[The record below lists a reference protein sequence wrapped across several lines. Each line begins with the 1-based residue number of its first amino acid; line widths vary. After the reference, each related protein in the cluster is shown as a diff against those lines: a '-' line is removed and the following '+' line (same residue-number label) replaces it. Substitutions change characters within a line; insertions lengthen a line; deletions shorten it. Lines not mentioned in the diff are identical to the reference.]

1 MKDTLKW
8 SVAALSLFLLGL
20 VSGRALAGQPHM
32 KNALDALNM
41 AQTELQKAEDN
52 KGGHRVKALNLVN
65 QARAE
70 VQAGIQYAR

>member
-20 VSGRALAGQPHM
+20 VSGQALAGQPHM